1 MHTDEIMLESLTI
14 RTLSMT
20 MRFSL
25 MFASQEGLK
34 DISTFFDLLG
44 EKAVVFNVTA
54 TFTAKICLCVTK
66 SFSKQFLIRRQCWAR

>member
-25 MFASQEGLK
+25 MFAFQEGLK

-44 EKAVVFNVTA
+44 EMGYIKQWFS
-54 TFTAKICLCVTK
+54 TFTVK
-66 SFSKQFLIRRQCWAR
+66 